1 MIKIIPTLSK
11 RERQIL
17 TILEEHPNGIS
28 VQEIADL
35 MGVTTNTVK
44 ILISR
49 LARKIQ
55 ALMLPFEV
63 YRIGRGDARYT
74 ARRIGQE
81 PPVGV

>member
-1 MIKIIPTLSK
+1 MIKLIPTLSK
-11 RERQIL
+11 REKQVL
-17 TILEEHPNGIS
+17 ALLEEHPNGIS
-28 VQEIADL
+28 AEEMAMIL
-35 MGVTTNTVK
+35 GVTSNTVK

-49 LARKIQ
+49 MARKVQ
-55 ALMLPFEV
+55 TLMLPFEI